1 MSLIDQ
7 TRVELTA
14 AFRWA
19 ARLNLHEATANHF
32 SAAVSSDGQSFL
44 INPRGRHFSQMR
56 ASELE
61 LIDTADRESDPIE
74 RNVDPICIDYIA
86 RSHL

>member
-1 MSLIDQ
+1 MKK
-7 TRVELTA
+7 TRRELAA

-32 SAAVSSDGQSFL
+32 SAAVSDDGQSFL
-44 INPRGRHFSQMR
+44 INPRGRHFSQIR

-61 LIDTADRESDPIE
+61 LIDTADRDSDPIQ
-74 RNVDPICIDYIA
+74 RNVDPTAYAATIGGG
-86 RSHL
+86 